1 MRAPFVLAGQEATV
15 HASIGIA
22 SGSAGATADELL
34 TQADVAMYSAK
45 TGGKCRYALYE
56 PHMHA
61 RIVGRH
67 ELAAHLERA
76 LERDEIRVDFQP
88 IVSLDSQRTVA
99 YEALVRW
106 VHPTRGVLLP
116 MTFLP
121 LAEERNLMPHLG
133 ARVLSEACRR
143 AAGWRAAYGDSL
155 AVSVNLSPP
164 ELHAHGIA
172 DQVAA
177 ALTQSGLPPEALILE
192 ITEGGAMS
200 DPVTALG
207 AMHSL
212 RRLGVRLALDD
223 FGTGHASL
231 GHLRD
236 FPLDILKIAKP
247 FVDRL
252 ERGRDDVTFLDA
264 ILQLATTLEL
274 TVVAEGIERP
284 QQVDILRRLNCALGQ
299 GFYFSRP
306 LTADVLEADLAERS
320 AQQRRRGMRV
330 A

>member
-1 MRAPFVLAGQEATV
+1 
-15 HASIGIA
+15 
-22 SGSAGATADELL
+22 
-34 TQADVAMYSAK
+34 MYSAK
-45 TGGKCRYALYE
+45 SGGKCRYAFYE
-56 PHMHA
+56 PRMHA

-67 ELAAHLERA
+67 ELTAQFERA

-88 IVSLDSQRTVA
+88 IVSLDNQHTVA
-99 YEALVRW
+99 FEALVRW
-106 VHPTRGVLLP
+106 VHPTRGVLP
-116 MTFLP
+116 PATFLP
-121 LAEERNLMPHLG
+121 IAEERNLMPQLG
-133 ARVLSEACRR
+133 ARVLREACRS
-143 AAGWRAAYGDSL
+143 AAGWRATHGDGGPLS
-155 AVSVNLSPP
+155 VSVNLSPP
-164 ELHAHGIA
+164 ELHADGIA

-192 ITEGGAMS
+192 ITEGGAMA
-200 DPVTALG
+200 DPVRAMG

-231 GHLRD
+231 SHLRD

-252 ERGRDDVTFLDA
+252 ERGHEDVTFLDA

-274 TVVAEGIERP
+274 TVVAEGIERS
-284 QQVDILRRLNCALGQ
+284 QQVGLLRRLNCALGQ

-306 LTADVLEADLAERS
+306 MTADVLGADLAERS
-320 AQQRRRGMRV
+320 AQQRRRAMRV